1 MGSKDGEPHQV
12 LESSSIDELWR
23 MSCSQSVE
31 GGGISKDNLLHNEQ
45 ESITNSYLSREQP
58 IEGLEQ
64 SPINGEG
71 RNVDSYVL
79 AGGSFQ
85 IPESASF
92 ASIGIG
98 WFLLKSAST
107 KCPKHKVQ
115 RLDSAAVSVPFSCA
129 NRVYERAVLSGKLA
143 NEAAVEC
150 RPESAWEPI
159 SYVQNMSPGKPHTNE
174 LFNLKES
181 ACPGASSR
189 SALIPIHL
197 KFEDIRYK
205 ILSIARGPKTSWDL
219 RTCWSKKQ
227 PQKQPTEKQI
237 LNGVSSSVAPGE
249 ILAMM
254 GPSGSGKTTMLNILG
269 GRLQKFTGKIS
280 YSGLPYTSAL
290 KRRIGYVTQDDV
302 LFPILTVRETL
313 VFAALLRLSKRMSHN
328 EKVERAETVL
338 RELGLERCQNTVVG
352 GPFVPGVSGGE
363 RKRTSIGYELLV
375 DPSLLLLD
383 EPTSGLDSSTAFRI
397 LQLLRMNA
405 QMGRV
410 IVTTIHQPSSRMF
423 PMFDKLILLS
433 EGHPLYSGPAKDAM
447 DYFASLKF
455 VPQLTMNPFDFLLDL
470 ASGTTSD
477 ITLPPELSTDNTGI
491 KLSSADDQR
500 NHNVSKVGWNTQ
512 PESHSSGAML
522 PSSDLT
528 AEEYQRQMVIRF
540 LRLKYKSNLE
550 LQGKE
555 DLHSQED
562 LTREQIAAMKVKKQ
576 WNSSWWEQF
585 IILCRRNCKER
596 RKDYFNI
603 LRAGQG
609 LAVAMFLG
617 MLWWRNKLET
627 EQGVRD
633 QVGLLFYIVIF
644 WSSFSMWSTMMAFPM
659 EKNYLAK
666 ERVADMYRLSAY
678 FVSSTLC
685 DLLAELIHPTLF
697 IAIVYFMTDLK
708 SDFLTYVLTLLS
720 LYTIVITAQAF
731 GEFFGAAT
739 LDVKGVGVVSSMI
752 MLIFLLAGGFYV
764 QKIPIFLRWVRYTSI
779 IYYGF
784 NLLQRVQYSPDQTYN
799 CHEIGGCLRFDESPV
814 FEGRINLDGG
824 MNDALIL
831 ISMAMIYKFGAYLC
845 LRRV

>member
-31 GGGISKDNLLHNEQ
+31 GGGISKDNLLHSEQ
-45 ESITNSYLSREQP
+45 ESITNSYLSRQQP

-79 AGGSFQ
+79 AGGSFP

-92 ASIGIG
+92 ASIGI
-98 WFLLKSAST
+98 
-107 KCPKHKVQ
+107 V
-115 RLDSAAVSVPFSCA
+115 V
-129 NRVYERAVLSGKLA
+129 

-159 SYVQNMSPGKPHTNE
+159 SYVQTMSPGKPHTNE
-174 LFNLKES
+174 LFNLKER

-189 SALIPIHL
+189 TALIPIHL

-219 RTCWSKKQ
+219 RTCWSTKQ
-227 PQKQPTEKQI
+227 PQKQPPKEKQI
-237 LNGVSSSVAPGE
+237 LNGISSSVAPGE

-338 RELGLERCQNTVVG
+338 RELGLERCQNTIVG

-447 DYFASLKF
+447 GYFASLKF

-477 ITLPPELSTDNTGI
+477 ITLPPELSTDSTGI

-500 NHNVSKVGWNTQ
+500 NHNVSKVGWNTE

-550 LQGKE
+550 LQGEE

-576 WNSSWWEQF
+576 WNSSSWEQF

-617 MLWWRNKLET
+617 ILWWRNKLET
-627 EQGVRD
+627 EQDVRD

-666 ERVADMYRLSAY
+666 ERVAGMYRLSAY

-685 DLLAELIHPTLF
+685 DLVAELIHPTLF
-697 IAIVYFMTDLK
+697 IAIVYFMTGLK